1 MATETILMTPAA
13 VQVLAAMLFGIGLT
27 TAVIRRNI
35 FVVLMG
41 VELMLNAVNLSFIGF
56 SRTLAGDASLLG
68 QLVPLFTIAIAAA
81 EACVGL
87 AMVILLVRGKDTIDA
102 DAFSAMKE

>member
-1 MATETILMTPAA
+1 MATETVLMTPAA
-13 VQVLAAMLFGIGLT
+13 VQVLAAMLFGLGLT
-27 TAVIRRNI
+27 AAVVRRNI
-35 FVVLMG
+35 FIVLMG

-56 SRTLAGDASLLG
+56 ARTHDGAASTLG
-68 QLVPLFTIAIAAA
+68 QLAPLFTIAIAAA

-87 AMVILLVRGKDTIDA
+87 AMVILLVRSKDTIDA

>member
-1 MATETILMTPAA
+1 MATEASLMTPAV
-13 VQVLAAMLFGIGLT
+13 VQGLAAALFGLGLT
-27 TAVIRRNI
+27 AAVIRRNI

-56 SRTLAGDASLLG
+56 ARTHGGDASVLG
-68 QLVPLFTIAIAAA
+68 QMAPLFTIAIAAA

-87 AMVILLVRGKDTIDA
+87 AMVILLVRSKDTIDA
-102 DAFSAMKE
+102 DAFSTMKE

>member
-1 MATETILMTPAA
+1 MPTETVLMSPVA
-13 VQVLAAMLFGIGLT
+13 VQVLAALLFGIGLT
-27 TAVIRRNI
+27 AAVIRRNI
-35 FVVLMG
+35 FIVLMG
-41 VELMLNAVNLSFIGF
+41 VELMLNAVNLAFVGF
-56 SRTLAGDASLLG
+56 ARTLPGDASLLG
-68 QLVPLFTIAIAAA
+68 QLAPLFTIAIAAA

>member
-1 MATETILMTPAA
+1 MTTIDPNA
-13 VQVLAAMLFGIGLT
+13 VQVLAAALFGLGLT
-27 TAVIRRNI
+27 AAVARRNVFI
-35 FVVLMG
+35 VLMG
-41 VELMLNAVNLSFIGF
+41 VELMLNAVNLSFVGF
-56 SRTLAGDASLLG
+56 SRTLAGDASVLG
-68 QLVPLFTIAIAAA
+68 QLAPLFTIAIAAA